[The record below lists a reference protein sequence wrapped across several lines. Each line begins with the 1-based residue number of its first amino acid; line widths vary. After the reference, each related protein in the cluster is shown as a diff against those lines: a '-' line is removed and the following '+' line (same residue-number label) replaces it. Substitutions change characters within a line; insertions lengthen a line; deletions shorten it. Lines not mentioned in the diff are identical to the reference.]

1 MDWLTQLLAQLQ
13 MGGAQAAPAMGAG
26 GMAGDLG
33 MGAIPGG
40 GMPTPGGFDNTGV
53 GAPMGPPGLPPS
65 ATPVVS
71 PIPQPAPPTP
81 PPATETLG
89 ASLEPGAPNGSP
101 MDLRS
106 LNQKRM
112 GGTQTPPAG
121 PQADKIVQALRGIQ
135 PPKPPDVVKPSTP
148 PPPQLKQIQSGD
160 LIALIQSLSNPRQ
173 PMQRPT
179 TLGGALG
186 IGRY

>member
-1 MDWLTQLLAQLQ
+1 MDWLTQLLANLQ
-13 MGGAQAAPAMGAG
+13 AGGAQAAPAMGAG

-40 GMPTPGGFDNTGV
+40 GGITPGGFDNTGV
-53 GAPMGPPGLPPS
+53 GAPGGPPGLPPS
-65 ATPVVS
+65 TTPAPVVA
-71 PIPQPAPPTP
+71 PAPQPQ
-81 PPATETLG
+81 PPAPVESLG
-89 ASLEPGAPNGSP
+89 ASLEPGAPAGSP
-101 MDLRS
+101 MDIRS
-106 LNQKRM
+106 VAQKRM
-112 GGTQTPPAG
+112 GGSQAMA

-148 PPPQLKQIQSGD
+148 AGPHAVKQIHGGD
-160 LIALIQSLSNPRQ
+160 LMALIQSLSNPRQ
-173 PMQRPT
+173 PMQRPP